1 VSIPE
6 GSRAAVLERVER
18 DGLRVAVD
26 ATADNGYPARSIS
39 ACFHPSRRSG
49 LSPFAPQDEAF
60 DTRGLAGRAAQDEGR
75 RIFTTSQDLAFET
88 PGDAQD

>member
-60 DTRGLAGRAAQDEGR
+60 DTRDHPGRAAQDEVRG
-75 RIFTTSQDLAFET
+75 
-88 PGDAQD
+88 